1 MKNIAGIIIG
11 FLAGAIG
18 FMAFF
23 KIFFLD
29 RIPRE
34 DELAPGI
41 VVTIAITI
49 GSFCGFV
56 GSVVQEFFRRER
68 N

>member
-1 MKNIAGIIIG
+1 MKNIAGTIIG

-18 FMAFF
+18 FMVSF
-23 KIFFLD
+23 KVLFLD

-49 GSFCGFV
+49 GAFCAFAGNV
-56 GSVVQEFFRRER
+56 IQEFFKRER

>member
-1 MKNIAGIIIG
+1 MKNIVGIIIG

-23 KIFFLD
+23 KLFFLD

-41 VVTIAITI
+41 IVALAITV
-49 GSFCGFV
+49 GSFCGFA
-56 GSVVQEFFRRER
+56 GSVIQEFFRQEK